1 MRYRTPVIVT
11 ALLALLLAASPAAA
25 QNREHQQLF
34 AEIRILQE
42 QVQRLQ
48 LALNTALSQVG
59 ETNTRLDAATADTR
73 KGFADQKVLIDALA
87 TSLRTLTEREGEGAV
102 RVAQLTQEMKAI
114 RDGLSMQQKMLNDI
128 LNLLQPA
135 VMAATEPGA
144 AGAAG
149 AGAGG
154 GEGAAAPPRPTSI
167 PPSPASYYNAAWGY
181 YASNQFD
188 LAIEACQEAL
198 KRFPDSPEAPRAQMT
213 IGESYFYMGQ
223 HSKEALEAFTVVIT
237 KYKDSDQV
245 PEAYY
250 KQGLTYEQLG
260 QKESARKSYEQV
272 RTTYPDSTAAIFA
285 TQALRRLG
293 YIKDKHSQE

>member
-1 MRYRTPVIVT
+1 MRYRTFVVQT
-11 ALLALLLAASPAAA
+11 LLLLALTLPAAAASA

-48 LALNTALSQVG
+48 LALNTALDQVG
-59 ETNTRLDAATADTR
+59 ETNKRMDAAAGDTIT
-73 KGFADQKVLIDALA
+73 GFANQKVLIDALA
-87 TSLRTLTEREGEGAV
+87 GSLRALTEREGEATV

-114 RDGLSMQQKMLNDI
+114 RDGLSMQQTMLNEI

-135 VMAATEPGA
+135 IAAATTDPTAAAA

-149 AGAGG
+149 ETVPAVRTGTA
-154 GEGAAAPPRPTSI
+154 I

-188 LAIEACQEAL
+188 LAIEACREAL
-198 KRFPDSPEAPRAQMT
+198 KRFPESPEAPRAQMT
-213 IGESYFYMGQ
+213 IGEAYLYMGQ
-223 HSKEALEAFTVVIT
+223 HSKEALQAFTAVIAN
-237 KYKDSDQV
+237 YKDSDQV

-272 RTTYPDSTAAIFA
+272 RTAFPESTAAIFA
-285 TQALRRLG
+285 TQALKRLG
-293 YIKDKHSQE
+293 YIKNFQE